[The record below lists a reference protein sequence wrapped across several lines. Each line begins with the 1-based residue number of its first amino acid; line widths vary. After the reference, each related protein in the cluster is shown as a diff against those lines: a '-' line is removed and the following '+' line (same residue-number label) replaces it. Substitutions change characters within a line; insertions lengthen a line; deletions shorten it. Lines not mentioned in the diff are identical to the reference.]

1 MREHRRLRV
10 VRRLLSCLVCS
21 LPAETWMVDR
31 TDLLL
36 NCRPFYW
43 ANFSLRAA
51 GQPQPCT
58 GARVRLGLSSFQ
70 TRNCRELP
78 TFINPIQVRRVS
90 VFCIWSFM
98 NQTSRAAQAGRQP
111 SRTPGPKSQS
121 PRHEAARNRCH
132 VSGRLPLALRR
143 ASACPSGYENPP
155 GRSAQGTQQQW
166 GEGRKGPAIKCHTPS
181 DPLPPARSFWL
192 PVHFAGLLGT
202 DFALFVLQ
210 CAWQKLATLTLLE
223 GFDCAGTAPAHVIS
237 VMSSRHLVTTPK
249 LLTQGAAVS

>member
-1 MREHRRLRV
+1 M
-10 VRRLLSCLVCS
+10 
-21 LPAETWMVDR
+21 MVDR

-111 SRTPGPKSQS
+111 SRTPGPESQS

-155 GRSAQGTQQQW
+155 GRSAQGTQQH
-166 GEGRKGPAIKCHTPS
+166 RTHSTA
-181 DPLPPARSFWL
+181 ARSSSGVRVEKGR
-192 PVHFAGLLGT
+192 PSNATHPRTHFPLL
-202 DFALFVLQ
+202 ALFGYPSILRVS
-210 CAWQKLATLTLLE
+210 LAQTSRCLCCSALGRNWPPSRFWRVSTAREQRQPMSFPSCRPVTLS
-223 GFDCAGTAPAHVIS
+223 P
-237 VMSSRHLVTTPK
+237 PPNY
-249 LLTQGAAVS
+249 